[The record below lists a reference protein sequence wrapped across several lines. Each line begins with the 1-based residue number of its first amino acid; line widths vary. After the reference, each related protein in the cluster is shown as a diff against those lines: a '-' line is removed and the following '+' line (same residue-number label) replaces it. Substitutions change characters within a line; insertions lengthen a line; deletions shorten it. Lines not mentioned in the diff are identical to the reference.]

1 MIKYNT
7 NINDDNNLNMKGVP
21 GKFCK
26 DLSELLSARIVVVGF
41 W

>member
-21 GKFCK
+21 A
-26 DLSELLSARIVVVGF
+26 SSARIFQSYYQRV
-41 W
+41 